1 MEIERKLREAREASG
16 LTQEQVA
23 EKVMVSRQTIS
34 NWENGKS
41 LPDIASIMNLS
52 DLYHIS
58 LDELLKEDQRV
69 KNKIENDENIA
80 NHNEKVI
87 LTTAIYAFILLIV
100 HHLGTWLGIIINGIF
115 RDISNGVIAGTLFV
129 IALSCTATY
138 MRIRKH
144 KKV

>member
-1 MEIERKLREAREASG
+1 MEIEKKLREAREASG

-23 EKVMVSRQTIS
+23 EKVMVTRQTIS

-69 KNKIENDENIA
+69 KMKIENDVNIA
-80 NHNEKVI
+80 NLNEKVI
-87 LTTAIYAFILLIV
+87 LGTAIFAYTLLV
-100 HHLGTWLGIIINGIF
+100 MHRLGHWLGIAIDGIF
-115 RDISNGVIAGTLFV
+115 HTLADGVIAGALCV
-129 IALSCTATY
+129 IALSFTGTY
-138 MRIRKH
+138 IRIRKH